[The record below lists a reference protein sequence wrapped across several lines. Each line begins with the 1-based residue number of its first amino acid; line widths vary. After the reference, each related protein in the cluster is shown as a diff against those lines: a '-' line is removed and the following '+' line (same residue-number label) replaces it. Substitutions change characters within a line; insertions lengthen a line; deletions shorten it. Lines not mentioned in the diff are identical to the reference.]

1 MIGYVTLGT
10 NDITTARAYYDALLG
25 SIGATRLMEFPDEF
39 GGFTLWGTGW
49 GKPGVALTRPYNRQ
63 SAVAGN
69 GNMVALVMDSRE
81 KVDAFYAKAIELGG
95 TDEGPPGVR
104 GEEGERAFY
113 GAYFRDPEG
122 NKICAFRVGPAQ

>member
-10 NDITTARAYYDALLG
+10 NDIARAREYYDALLG
-25 SIGATRLMEFPDEF
+25 SIGAKRLMEFGDDA

-63 SAVAGN
+63 PAVAGN
-69 GNMVALVMDSRE
+69 GNMVAIVMDSRD
-81 KVDAFYAKAIELGG
+81 KVDAFYAKALELGG
-95 TDEGPPGVR
+95 TDEGPPGLR
-104 GEEGERAFY
+104 GPEGPRAFY

-122 NKICAFRVGPAQ
+122 NKICAFRIGPPA